1 MSKMGLLFI
10 PFGLELHKI
19 CLLENQISCL
29 TQQLILNK
37 LYPQQTKKL
46 DFTKA
51 DMDNQFSQSTQG
63 DTAQIEKI
71 NLTEIIEDM
80 FLVLTPKEKEVIIK
94 RFSLDN
100 KPKQTLEKIG
110 QSFSVTRE
118 RIRQIEK
125 IALGKLRRTVD
136 NSKLSLI
143 NKIAKEVLD
152 THGGLLIET
161 RLVSEVL
168 NRIAS
173 SQSVDANIIKLAL
186 NINPD
191 LVKMDKTNVFKPFWR
206 LKSIALDTV
215 KNVIT
220 KGISTLNK
228 RNDVMSD
235 SDIAAELKPL
245 LKDQSVEPAVIL
257 SALEVDK
264 RVKRVKEGFGLMSWR
279 HINPRSI
286 RDKAYI
292 VLKKSTSPLHF
303 VDIANKIAESGFDK
317 KVVTTQAVHNE
328 LIRYDQFVLVGRG
341 LYALK
346 EWGFKKGTVADVIQD
361 LLRKKSPMTKQ
372 EIIEGV
378 LKQRQVKKG
387 TISLNLQKNPNFV
400 RVGRAVY
407 KLASK

>member
-1 MSKMGLLFI
+1 MDT
-10 PFGLELHKI
+10 
-19 CLLENQISCL
+19 NQTS
-29 TQQLILNK
+29 
-37 LYPQQTKKL
+37 QTGG
-46 DFTKA
+46 TV
-51 DMDNQFSQSTQG
+51 T
-63 DTAQIEKI
+63 DTAAEKL
-71 NLTEIIEDM
+71 NLSEIIEDM
-80 FLVLTPKEKEVIIK
+80 FMVLTPKEKEVIIK

-136 NSKLSLI
+136 NSKLSHI
-143 NKIAKEVLD
+143 NKLAREILETSGGVLLED
-152 THGGLLIET
+152 K
-161 RLVSEVL
+161 LVSSIL
-168 NRIAS
+168 NKILSAEP
-173 SQSVDANIIKLAL
+173 VDANIIKLAL

-206 LKSIALDTV
+206 LNTIKLDMIKTIISAGIALMNKKSD
-215 KNVIT
+215 VIA
-220 KGISTLNK
+220 
-228 RNDVMSD
+228 D
-235 SDIAAELKPL
+235 SEIAALVLE
-245 LKDQSVEPAVIL
+245 AVKEKLPTASESLTL
-257 SALEVDK
+257 SSMEVDK

-292 VLKKSTSPLHF
+292 ILKKTTSPLHF
-303 VDIANKIAESGFDK
+303 VEIANKIAGAGFDK

-328 LIRYDQFVLVGRG
+328 LIRYEQFVLVGRG

-346 EWGFKKGTVADVIQD
+346 EWGYRKGTVADVIEE
-361 LLRKKSPMTKQ
+361 LLKKKSPLTKQ

-378 LKQRQVKKG
+378 LKQRKVKKG
-387 TISLNLQKNPNFV
+387 TISLNLQKNPKFV

-407 KLASK
+407 RLNA